1 MDMWGFIILSCL
13 LCLCLKF
20 SIMKSL
26 KKERLI
32 SESFYLIIKGQTS
45 IIPIKIGN
53 HLNIAIS
60 H

>member
-1 MDMWGFIILSCL
+1 MGMWGFIILPCL
-13 LCLCLKF
+13 LRLCLKF
-20 SIMKSL
+20 SIMKSF

-32 SESFYLIIKGQTS
+32 SEPYLITKGQTS

-53 HLNIAIS
+53 HLNIAIA